1 MSGIIK
7 AIEPGSVAERA
18 QLQVGDTVVSINGH
32 VLRDVIDA
40 QFYGADDELV
50 FEIERNASRLML
62 HAPRQYSQALGI
74 EFEHPTFDIDIRRCN
89 NLCPFCF
96 VLQNAPRMRRT
107 LYIKDDDYRYSFLF
121 GHYVTLTNLADED
134 WARLAEQR
142 LTPLYVSVH
151 ATDLAT
157 RRVCLRNDKAPDV
170 LTQLRWLAEHGIQ
183 AHTQLVVTPGMNDG
197 ARLAESVHQLAE
209 LHPNVLTVS
218 AVPVGLTK
226 HHKYGH
232 RAHTPAEARATVE
245 QVQAWQTEFKQKL
258 GTSFVFLTDEWYLV
272 SDLPIPT
279 ARAYGQYDLRG
290 NGLGMVRDFLGEWQ
304 KLKKTELRI
313 ENLRE
318 LRNKKNTAQ
327 SLSAFSIAAGSQFPQ
342 ATLATGALF
351 YPTLKKTVAEFN
363 RLTGMMLDVVS
374 IANEHLGETITV
386 AGLLSGADV
395 IRQLRAREPEK
406 TGQLLILPR
415 LMFDHPDSIALDD
428 VSPLDIAH
436 ALNRPV
442 ALADWM
448 GDVVDALAGRNK
460 LVFNLGADLLTV
472 PVVREGGWAVEK
484 YL

>member
-258 GTSFVFLTDEWYLV
+258 GTRFVFLTDEWYLV
-272 SDLPIPT
+272 SNLPIPS
-279 ARAYGQYDLRG
+279 ARAYEQADLRG
-290 NGLGMVRDFLGEWQ
+290 NGLGMVRDFLGEWNRI
-304 KLKKTELRI
+304 KKTEI
-313 ENLRE
+313 QNS
-318 LRNKKNTAQ
+318 KFKIQKA
-327 SLSAFSIAAGSQFPQ
+327 SLGVEIVFSFSNFQFQ
-342 ATLATGALF
+342 KATLATGALF